1 MPSFWCEYEC
11 VVLKDKVRHINIV
24 RVYLS
29 IYPIKCGS
37 AKPKVVRSVQPSGAR
52 GKCRNKEKKL
62 FYFISFIIIL

>member
-11 VVLKDKVRHINIV
+11 VVLKDKVRRINIV
-24 RVYLS
+24 RVFEHLS
-29 IYPIKCGS
+29 NQMRQCQTQSGQECSAIGS
-37 AKPKVVRSVQPSGAR
+37 R